1 MNKIFSLF
9 LITVLCLYLVGC
21 NTDDEESEDATN
33 ENKIVNT
40 LDPKIDNPDE
50 QKQVNAEGY
59 FNVKVEDNF
68 DILYEELEYSYK
80 AGSTVTVK
88 LKFHSGPAVGILV
101 DGEEIRPKSAIVWEY
116 ELCEFIMPDHDVNVQ
131 TTFNGYSTRP

>member
-1 MNKIFSLF
+1 MIKIFSFF
-9 LITVLCLYLVGC
+9 LIAVLCLYLVGC
-21 NTDDEESEDATN
+21 NTDRKESGDAIN
-33 ENKIVNT
+33 ENQIVKT
-40 LDPKIDNPDE
+40 LDPITDNLDE
-50 QKQVNAEGY
+50 KNQINAEGY

-68 DILYEELEYSYK
+68 DILFEELEYSYK

-101 DGEEIRPKSAIVWEY
+101 DGEEIRPKFSIVWEY
-116 ELCEFIMPDHDVNVQ
+116 ELCEFIMPDHDILVQ